1 MNKKNYYPRREE
13 KDFTWNYV
21 LGKKGEY
28 TCYILYKGVK
38 VYAFGTKADDV
49 YSDKNKRIDF
59 ATMAETARATIRMLA
74 CGLSPAANEKMLKAD
89 IAAKAVK
96 TILFN

>member
-13 KDFTWNYV
+13 KDFSWTYV
-21 LGKKGEY
+21 IGKRGEY

-38 VYAFGTKADDV
+38 VYAFGTRANDV
-49 YSDKNKRIDF
+49 YSDRTKKIDYKS
-59 ATMAETARATIRMLA
+59 MAETARADIRMLA

-96 TILFN
+96 TKIIN